1 MAAMARVRREARIV
15 TRDAAPTPHIA
26 HSAAVGAV
34 SPRDASPAP
43 VPKLE
48 LRGIAKTFRTDHGD
62 VEALAPCDL
71 AVREGELV
79 MVVGP
84 SGCGKSTLM
93 SIAAGLEAPTSGEV
107 RVDGRPAGPAGP
119 QRTVVFQRFALFP
132 SETVEGNIAF
142 GLTVA
147 GVARAE
153 REARV
158 AEQLELMGLARFRR
172 AWPHELSGG
181 MQQRVAIARALAV
194 RPEILLMD
202 EPFGAL
208 DAQTRTVLQGEIS
221 RLRRVMNYTVL
232 FITHSVEEAVYL
244 GDRVVV
250 MSSRPGRIR
259 RDIAIPHDEPWRGLE
274 IEDASMREEFIRYK
288 REIWEL
294 IRTEIVRE

>member
-1 MAAMARVRREARIV
+1 V
-15 TRDAAPTPHIA
+15 TRDATATQGAPCDT
-26 HSAAVGAV
+26 AAGTARAPATQAPGA
-34 SPRDASPAP
+34 A
-43 VPKLE
+43 KLE
-48 LRGIAKTFRTDHGD
+48 LCGVAKTFRTDHGD

-93 SIAAGLEAPTSGEV
+93 SIAAGLEAPTTGEV
-107 RVDGRPAGPAGP
+107 RVDGRAAGPAGP

-147 GVARAE
+147 GMGRAE

-158 AEQLELMGLARFRR
+158 AEQLELMGLTRFRR

-259 RDIAIPHDEPWRGLE
+259 RDIAIPRDEPWRGLE
-274 IEDASMREEFIRYK
+274 IEDASTREEFIRYK

-294 IRTEIVRE
+294 IRTEIVRD